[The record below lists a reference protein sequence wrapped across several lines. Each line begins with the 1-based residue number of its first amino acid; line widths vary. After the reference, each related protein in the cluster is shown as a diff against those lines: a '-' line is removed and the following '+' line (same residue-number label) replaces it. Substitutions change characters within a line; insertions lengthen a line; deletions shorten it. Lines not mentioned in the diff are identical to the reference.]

1 MKSAAKPNDRRLFIA
16 SLIFFLVTCVLVGLS
31 IISRGRPAAPTAA
44 PIISTADPQVITN
57 LTALPNQIA
66 LTGDLAAQITQL
78 DEAVD
83 NCPDYSAERRS
94 QMQQHITWLLDPSQI
109 PDDIR
114 MAFGANPA
122 GRLVFGMA
130 TYTSI
135 EWRLQDRPQDS
146 CLLPIGRT
154 LNTLL
159 TAAGETPFPEFEDSG
174 T

>member
-1 MKSAAKPNDRRLFIA
+1 MKSAAKSNDRRLFIA

-31 IISRGRPAAPTAA
+31 IITRNRPAAPTAA

-57 LTALPNQIA
+57 LTALPNQMI
-66 LTGDLAAQITQL
+66 LTGDLVTQITQL

-83 NCPDYSAERRS
+83 ACADYSPERRN
-94 QMQQHITWLLDPSQI
+94 QMQQHIAWLLDPSQI
-109 PDDIR
+109 PADIR
-114 MAFGANPA
+114 IAFGENPI

-135 EWRLQDRPQDS
+135 EWRLQDRPSSS
-146 CLLPIGRT
+146 CLLPIGRS

-159 TAAGETPFPEFEDSG
+159 TATGETTFPEFEDSG
-174 T
+174 G